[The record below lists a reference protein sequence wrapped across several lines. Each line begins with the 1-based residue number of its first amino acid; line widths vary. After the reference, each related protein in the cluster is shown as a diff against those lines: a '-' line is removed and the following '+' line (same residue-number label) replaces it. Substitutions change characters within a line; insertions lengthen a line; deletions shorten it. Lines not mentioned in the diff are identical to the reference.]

1 MVSGR
6 AAAGISPQLGRM
18 GVTEQID
25 ATEASPV
32 DRYRFLIATRVLA
45 CISMLPPLTLA
56 ADFCSIV
63 TGWVANTLSEPISF
77 RLFMENGF
85 QGMLFKDFIPPSK
98 QWSSASSSALWSALR
113 ECEHRGAHRESHPS
127 D

>member
-6 AAAGISPQLGRM
+6 AAAGIGPQLGSM

-25 ATEASPV
+25 RMDASPV
-32 DRYRFLIATRVLA
+32 DRYKFLIATTVLA
-45 CISMLPPLTLA
+45 CISMLPPLILA
-56 ADFCSIV
+56 ANFCNIV

-85 QGMLFKDFIPPSK
+85 QCMLFRDFIPPTFK
-98 QWSSASSSALWSALR
+98 TMVFGLIIGIVASFEGMR
-113 ECEHRGAHRESHPS
+113 TQGGT
-127 D
+127 